1 TGSQA
6 MLQAIKAIND
16 VTITV
21 RSSSEDM
28 TAGNSVIV
36 NSMEKLTEAARSV
49 SASTD
54 EIVQSVKAVEIQ
66 ARDIVAVALE
76 NDNLVERMENTI
88 GRFRV

>member
-1 TGSQA
+1 